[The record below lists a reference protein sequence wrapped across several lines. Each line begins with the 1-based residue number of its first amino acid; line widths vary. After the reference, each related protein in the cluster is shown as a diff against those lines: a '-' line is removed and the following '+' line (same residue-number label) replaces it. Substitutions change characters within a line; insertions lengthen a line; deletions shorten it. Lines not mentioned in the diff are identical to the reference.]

1 MRSLIAVCA
10 VAGFAA
16 AASSQIM
23 VFTDRAAWESAV
35 GGNFVLEDFNS
46 TAIQTIADGQTLD
59 TGLLQ
64 IFRDG
69 SGNGA
74 DGALAISPGS
84 QFGNIDGTTH
94 LDGETGASPHE
105 SVVFGFNGSDVYAFG
120 ADFASPFS
128 GDGVD
133 LVAGGQRFSLD
144 VIPGFD
150 VGFFGIVNLSG
161 SSLGSVSIAGTLED
175 NTFQE
180 LWQADNIAYSVV
192 PSPATAA
199 LLGLGGLFAIRRKR

>member
-1 MRSLIAVCA
+1 MKGLMAICA
-10 VAGFAA
+10 LTAYAGTSAA
-16 AASSQIM
+16 QIQ
-23 VFTDRAAWESAV
+23 VFTDRAAWEAAV

-46 TAIQTIADGQTLD
+46 TAIQTIADGATLD

-64 IFRDG
+64 ITRDG

-74 DGALAISPGS
+74 DGALAISPGT

-105 SVVFGFNGSDVYAFG
+105 TVNFGFNGLDVFAFG

-128 GDGVD
+128 GDGID

-150 VGFFGIVNLSG
+150 VGFFGIVNTSG
-161 SSLGSVSIAGTLED
+161 GSLGGISIAGTLED

-180 LWQADNIAYSVV
+180 LWQADNIAYAAV
-192 PSPATAA
+192 PAPATAA
-199 LLGLGGLFAIRRKR
+199 LLGLGGVLAFRRKR